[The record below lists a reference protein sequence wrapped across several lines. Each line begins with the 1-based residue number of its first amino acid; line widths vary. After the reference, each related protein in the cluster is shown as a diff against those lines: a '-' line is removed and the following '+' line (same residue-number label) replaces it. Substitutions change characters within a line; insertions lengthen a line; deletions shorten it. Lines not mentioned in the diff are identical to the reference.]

1 MYAEFFCANDAQC
14 NGHGDCDIEGGQCNC
29 DNDWNALPDCSGN
42 I

>member
-1 MYAEFFCANDAQC
+1 MYAEFFCANEAQC